1 MTTLRHGAYWTEGE
15 VSALLK
21 AIKTNVPMYEIA
33 NIHGRTNGAISSMLR
48 KIASTYHFR
57 DKLPISQIQEVTG
70 LSEKTVN
77 TVISEGPRVGKTEYI
92 KRMKPI
98 ISQTMEFPITKDRL
112 QNFGNEFSAICKK
125 KVVDE
130 LVESWS
136 TQIIEKAGMESNTI
150 KQYLSEKAIRTSNQL
165 CIYIEKL
172 ELENPRYGHN
182 LIYYTDDAFS
192 KLKER
197 FPDIAICIDPLQTY
211 ILFDWN

>member
-1 MTTLRHGAYWTEGE
+1 MNNRHGSYWTESE
-15 VSALLK
+15 VSALLQS
-21 AIKTNVPMYEIA
+21 IKTKEHLSNIA
-33 NIHGRTNGAISSMLR
+33 SIHGRSLGAITSMLR
-48 KIASTYHFR
+48 KIASTYYFR
-57 DKLPISQIQEVTG
+57 DKLPVSQIQEITG
-70 LSEKTVN
+70 LSDKTITMVL
-77 TVISEGPRVGKTEYI
+77 SEGPRSGKMEHI

-98 ISQTMEFPITKDRL
+98 IPQTMEFPITKDRL